1 MFTSTR
7 LLHAAALGALAA
19 GLLATPAAAHRKPAG
34 IVDRPIPT
42 VGCFRRPTGT
52 PGVSAE
58 HTIVSGGLSR
68 SYILHL
74 PADYRPGRPLPVVMA
89 FHGRKGT
96 GTQIEGFT
104 GISAL
109 PAIAVYPQG
118 LPGAE
123 DKTAWQGAPYASSA
137 DDVLFVSDLLTELQ
151 RTLCVDPA
159 RIYVTGKSNGAG
171 FAGVLACRLSRR
183 IAAVAPVAGAFYA
196 GGEAG
201 CSPRRAIPILDF
213 HGTADPIVNYEGEPA
228 NGLPALSDWLAAWAK
243 RDGCAGQPKTIF
255 EKDDVTA
262 FEWPG
267 CRGHAAVVHYRI
279 TGGGHTWPG
288 ELADSGPGHVTQTIS
303 ATKVMWD
310 FFLNHPLRP
319 GCDRA
324 FADQV

>member
-1 MFTSTR
+1 
-7 LLHAAALGALAA
+7 
-19 GLLATPAAAHRKPAG
+19 
-34 IVDRPIPT
+34 
-42 VGCFRRPTGT
+42 
-52 PGVSAE
+52 
-58 HTIVSGGLSR
+58 
-68 SYILHL
+68 
-74 PADYRPGRPLPVVMA
+74 MA
-89 FHGRKGT
+89 FHGRKGS

-109 PAIAVYPQG
+109 RAIAVYPQG

-137 DDVLFVSDLLTELQ
+137 DDVLFVSDLLSELQ

-159 RIYVTGKSNGAG
+159 RIYVTGKSNGGG

-183 IAAVAPVAGAFYA
+183 IAAAAPVSGAFYA

-201 CSPRRAIPILDF
+201 CAPRRAVPILDF
-213 HGTADPIVNYEGEPA
+213 HGTADPIVNYQGEPG

-243 RDGCAGQPKTIF
+243 RDGCDDQPETIF

-262 FEWPG
+262 FEWTG
-267 CRGHAAVVHYRI
+267 CRGHATVVHYRI

-303 ATKVMWD
+303 ATRVMWD
-310 FFLNHPLRP
+310 FFRDHPLR
-319 GCDRA
+319 
-324 FADQV
+324 VHS

>member
-1 MFTSTR
+1 MSTSTR
-7 LLHAAALGALAA
+7 LLHAAALGALVV
-19 GLLATPAAAHRKPAG
+19 GLVATPAAAQHGPAAGPYGDRAG

-42 VGCFRRPTGT
+42 VGCFRRPPAT
-52 PGVSAE
+52 PGVSEE
-58 HTIVSGGLSR
+58 HTIVSGGLNR

-74 PADYRPGRPLPVVMA
+74 PTDYRPGRRLPVVMA
-89 FHGRKGT
+89 FHGRKGS

-159 RIYVTGKSNGAG
+159 RIYVTGKSNGGG

-183 IAAVAPVAGAFYA
+183 IAATAPAAGAFYA

-201 CSPRRAIPILDF
+201 CDPRRAVPVLDF
-213 HGTADPIVNYEGEPA
+213 HGTADSIVNYEGEPD
-228 NGLPALSDWLAAWAK
+228 NGLPALSDWLSAWAE
-243 RDGCAGQPKTIF
+243 RDGCDNEPETIF
-255 EKDDVTA
+255 AKDDVTA
-262 FEWPG
+262 FEWTG
-267 CRGHAAVVHYRI
+267 CRGNATVVHYRI

-303 ATKVMWD
+303 ATEVMWR
-310 FFLNHPLRP
+310 FFLDHPLCR
-319 GCDRA
+319 G
-324 FADQV
+324 